1 MSADERGSGPPDS
14 REAIPLRQGTA
25 STSTDSASA
34 AKHAA
39 SSAFIVGATEHHGA
53 TDARV
58 AEVVAKLGL
67 TEAEAL
73 QFLADTDAEI
83 AEAERLD
90 DEREADEA
98 AFLAMQAGMAALVVE
113 PVALTD
119 EEREAETARLVE
131 EYRSEGAPAESL
143 AEVVSDYLADC
154 KAREVEVD
162 PDLLATFAADWSPEA
177 LAAEHTHR
185 LARIEGHL
193 DEVRGE
199 GPLRPEWLDRFR
211 FLCTMAGEHLD
222 EVRRHFADGY
232 DDDAR
237 LAHFVQTLLTGPSAT
252 ERNAPLDWASVW
264 DKVDEEVNWL
274 AEPLVEAGTSVAL
287 YSPPKAGKSLLL
299 LDVCAALAAGRPVLG
314 KPAQTP
320 RRVLYLDAEN
330 TLSDVVGRLQAM
342 GYGPA
347 DLGDRLAYV
356 SFPQTAPL
364 DTASGGQ
371 TVVDLV
377 AKHRPDVV
385 VIDTIAR
392 FIEGKEDAADT
403 WNAVYRYTLQHL
415 KRLGVAV
422 VRLDHSG
429 KDVERGMRGSSSK
442 ASDVDVV
449 WRLEV
454 LRGGEAVKLKRTHSR
469 NGHGDD
475 EVTLARLVEPLRHV
489 PTGKRVLDDLG
500 VPIMTDNVR
509 RLFDALD
516 AHGVPREFG
525 RDKAKAALV
534 TAGVAPGRN
543 EDLTEALRLR
553 KAWGRGAP
561 DLSHDLSQPGAGGA
575 S

>member
-1 MSADERGSGPPDS
+1 MSPPDEEG
-14 REAIPLRQGTA
+14 RPLAGTPSDLA
-25 STSTDSASA
+25 AAAKPPLVSAS
-34 AKHAA
+34 
-39 SSAFIVGATEHHGA
+39 IVGAAASRGA
-53 TDARV
+53 RDARV

-98 AFLAMQAGMAALVVE
+98 AFLAMQAEMAALVVE

-119 EEREAETARLVE
+119 EAREAEKARIVE
-131 EYRSEGAPAESL
+131 AGADSGAPAESL

-252 ERNAPLDWASVW
+252 ERNAPVDWATLW
-264 DKVDEEVNWL
+264 AQADEPVQWL

-287 YSPPKAGKSLLL
+287 YSPPKVGKSLLA
-299 LDVCAALAAGRPVLG
+299 LDVCAGIATGRRVLG
-314 KPAQTP
+314 KPAQAP

-330 TLSDVVGRLQAM
+330 TPRDLVERLTAM
-342 GYGPA
+342 GYSPD
-347 DLGDRLAYV
+347 DLDDRFAYV
-356 SFPQTAPL
+356 SFPSLPAL
-364 DTASGGQ
+364 DTEQGGREF
-371 TVVDLV
+371 V
-377 AKHRPDVV
+377 ALLDKHRPDLVV
-385 VIDTIAR
+385 LDTVSRFVQGDENDARTYADLYRLSLVKAKQRGIA
-392 FIEGKEDAADT
+392 
-403 WNAVYRYTLQHL
+403 VL
-415 KRLGVAV
+415 
-422 VRLDHSG
+422 RLDHAG
-429 KDVERGMRGSSSK
+429 KDVAKGQRGSSAKS
-442 ASDVDVV
+442 ADVDTV
-449 WRLEV
+449 WRLELV
-454 LRGGEAVKLKRTHSR
+454 SERDPAVRLTRDVTR
-469 NGHGDD
+469 NGHG
-475 EVTLARLVEPLRHV
+475 EGKVLLARIPNPLRHV
-489 PTGKRVLDDLG
+489 PTGKAVLASDDAVALEE
-500 VPIMTDNVR
+500 MTPNVR
-509 RLFDALD
+509 RLVEALQK
-516 AHGVPREFG
+516 HGVPLGYG
-525 RDKAKAALV
+525 RDKAGRALNER
-534 TAGVAPGRN
+534 GVSWSSG
-543 EDLTEALRLR
+543 
-553 KAWGRGAP
+553 
-561 DLSHDLSQPGAGGA
+561 DLSVALKTRSSLADPMGSDLSDDLSDPFGQV
-575 S
+575 SS